1 MDTIL
6 LREFFLWC
14 SVINLGLLI
23 LGFVAT
29 AFAGDWVYGIHSRW
43 FPMPRETFN
52 TAIYAVLGIYK
63 ALVLIFNVV
72 PWIVLSLMV

>member
-6 LREFFLWC
+6 MREFFLWC

-29 AFAGDWVYGIHSRW
+29 AFAGDWVYEMHARW

-52 TAIYAVLGIYK
+52 AAIYVVLGSYK
-63 ALVLIFNVV
+63 AVVLVFNVV
-72 PWIVLSLMV
+72 PWIVLSLMA